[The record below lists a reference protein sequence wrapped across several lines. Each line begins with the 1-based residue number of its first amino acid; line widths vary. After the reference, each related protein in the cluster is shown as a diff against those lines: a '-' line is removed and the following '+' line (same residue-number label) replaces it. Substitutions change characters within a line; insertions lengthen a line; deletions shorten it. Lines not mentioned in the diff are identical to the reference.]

1 MRLEEINGLK
11 APESFINA
19 TNEEKKKIVN
29 SCGPDGVINHLVP
42 NHLLSLSV
50 EDSCAI
56 HDWTFAKA
64 KNQREHIKS
73 DLLFL
78 ENLKTQVRRKKSNIL
93 LKHLRHGLVYVY
105 FGAVRIYSFFT
116 KNTSQSDEKMG
127 YKL

>member
-11 APESFINA
+11 APESFVNA
-19 TNEEKKKIVN
+19 TSEEKKEVIN
-29 SCGPDGVINHLVP
+29 SCGPDGFINHLVP

-64 KNQREHIKS
+64 KNQKDHAKS

-78 ENLKTQVRRKKSNIL
+78 ENLKAQVRRKESNFLI
-93 LKHLRHGLVYVY
+93 KHLRYGLAYIY
-105 FGAVRIYSFFT
+105 FGAVRIYSFLT
-116 KNTSQSDEKMG
+116 KNTSQSDEKKD
-127 YKL
+127 YKP